1 MHRLTI
7 TLDVDLD
14 PGKVEALAAVDA
26 LLTDLPNPPL
36 VGNDFGAPGFIFE
49 HPHKIKACRGSVV
62 SAEWAP

>member
-14 PGKVEALAAVDA
+14 PGKVEALAVADA
-26 LLTDLPNPPL
+26 LLADLPVPPM
-36 VGNDFGAPGFIFE
+36 VGAPSFIFE
-49 HPHKIKACRGSVV
+49 HPHKTEACRGSVV